1 MGIFSKGGRHLGGR
15 ADRERRGE
23 YSPEAEP
30 ENMNGIEPGMEEDY
44 DSGFSLKEDETAEPE
59 MEYEAAFVSASDEKA
74 AAGEETAENS
84 PAAEPESYAAAEDY
98 AEAEPDEEVIP
109 EEKDDTPAPK
119 ARAAKTFFGAEEAYA
134 RAYGERNFSAIDIIK
149 LAGSA
154 VLFVLGLL
162 NIFPEYLKMV
172 FFALSFA
179 IAGYDAA
186 IDGVK
191 YVIKNK
197 MPDENILVILAGI
210 CAFPINR
217 AADGAVLMLIFKIG
231 GIIQDRLVKN
241 SYAAMDEKLVPNPQT
256 VNVRAANGDVIL
268 MRSEKV
274 QLGQLMIIKQGEALP
289 LDGIV
294 EEGTSSAD
302 VSAVTGSGSPITAV
316 PGVSLPA
323 GSVNLGKTITVKA
336 EKTYEESAAYKITKA
351 VEKANSQPSAPESFA
366 AKFFRIYMAA
376 AFVIALVIGLIL
388 PLVLKLRFAEMLPR
402 ALSFMVAAC
411 PCAYIVSI
419 PLAIFSGI
427 ARSAKAGVV
436 FKKSGAV
443 LDMAKAGTVVI
454 NPSGIIT
461 TGKIHVSSAEPAEGV
476 SIDELLILAAYA
488 GAYSTDPLAR
498 SLVSDDRKLDLRRVV
513 KSREIP
519 GEGVLVMLSNKQ
531 IIEAG
536 SHDFMVKLKIGV
548 PMDNSG
554 LRQLYVAV
562 GQRYAGRVFFEE
574 SSKSGIRKDIAML
587 KDSGVDR
594 VAIVTAEGDGA
605 ARKMASDTGIEK
617 VFPNCD
623 AGLREERVRDM
634 EKSKK
639 KDRTLIYAAKSPD
652 DAPALLAADV
662 GVVLGGIDE
671 DLPAA
676 DAVILDDSIGKLS
689 RGIAEG
695 ENVRRTLMQN
705 ALFVLGI
712 KLVIIILA
720 LTGIAPLWLTMF
732 AGVGTGIVPVLNSAR
747 SLNGGEKKK

>member
-15 ADRERRGE
+15 DEREHRGG
-23 YSPEAEP
+23 YSPETEP
-30 ENMNGIEPGMEEDY
+30 EDMNGIEPGIKEDY
-44 DSGFSLKEDETAEPE
+44 DSGFELRAEAAAEPK
-59 MEYEAAFVSASDEKA
+59 YEAEYAPVSDEKA
-74 AAGEETAENS
+74 TAWEETAVNS
-84 PAAEPESYAAAEDY
+84 TAAEPED
-98 AEAEPDEEVIP
+98 EAVP
-109 EEKDDTPAPK
+109 EENDSTSAPK
-119 ARAAKTFFGAEEAYA
+119 AEMPKNILGAEKAYA
-134 RAYGERNFSAIDIIK
+134 RAYGERNFSAVDIMK
-149 LAGSA
+149 LAISA
-154 VLFVLGLL
+154 VLFVLGFL
-162 NIFPEYLKMV
+162 NIFPIYLKMV

-179 IAGYDAA
+179 IAGYDSA

-191 YVIKNK
+191 YVINNK

-217 AADGAVLMLIFKIG
+217 AADGAALMLIFKIG
-231 GIIQDRLVKN
+231 GIIQDKLVKN
-241 SYAAMDEKLVPNPQT
+241 SYEAIDEKLVPNPQT
-256 VNVRAANGDVIL
+256 VNVRAANGDVII

-274 QLGQLMIIKQGEALP
+274 QPGQLMIIKQGEALP

-302 VSAVTGSGSPITAV
+302 VSSVTGSGSPTTAV

-323 GSVNLGKTITVKA
+323 GSVNLGKTIAVRA
-336 EKTYEESAAYKITKA
+336 EKTYKKSAAYKITKA
-351 VEKANSQPSAPESFA
+351 VGEAGSQPSGPESFA
-366 AKFFRIYMAA
+366 VKFFRLYMTA

-388 PLVLKLRFAEMLPR
+388 PLALKLRFAEMLPR

-427 ARSAKAGVV
+427 ARASKAGIV
-436 FKKSGAV
+436 FKKSGTV
-443 LDMAKAGTVVI
+443 LDMAKAGTVVV

-498 SLVSDDRKLDLRRVV
+498 SLVSEDRKLDLRRVV

-574 SSKSGIRKDIAML
+574 GARSGIRKDVATL
-587 KDSGVDR
+587 RESGIDR
-594 VAIVTAEGDGA
+594 VVIVTDAGEGA
-605 ARKMASDTGIEK
+605 ARKIASDTGIEK

-623 AGLREERVRDM
+623 AGLREDRVRSM
-634 EKSKK
+634 QKSMRGG
-639 KDRTLIYAAKSPD
+639 RTLIYAAKSGD
-652 DAPALLAADV
+652 DAPALSAADI
-662 GVVLGGIDE
+662 GVVLGGIDG

-689 RGIAEG
+689 HGIAEG
-695 ENVRRTLMQN
+695 ENVRRTIKQN

-712 KLVIIILA
+712 KLVMIILA

-732 AGVGTGIVPVLNSAR
+732 AGVGAGIVPVLNSAR
-747 SLNGGEKKK
+747 SLNEGEKKK